1 MTLIIPEL
9 GTGYRN
15 IIVPLSGVNVKKTP
29 HVHSLQKH
37 KKVSPTCE
45 EAGHVEYYTC
55 STCNRVYLDSS
66 ATAEI
71 LYNDTILYPV
81 GHDWDEGKYET
92 RTRFVITCKR
102 CKARKVYNVED
113 DPADPSRPSSPTV
126 NKKLVLNTSAGLK
139 WVRNNTIDKYVKP
152 ELNKAVKS
160 TYNSNTISWNK
171 VKGAKGYQIY
181 ACKCDHKKNK
191 TKLTLL
197 ATVKSNKTSYKIKNL
212 KKNTFYE
219 YKVVAYRKVDG
230 KKVAIGKSLELH
242 AVTASK
248 SYKYSNPTS
257 IKVKQKNKVVSSISV
272 KVKKTAQLKSSPVM
286 PKGKKLKGHTAK
298 IRYISSKSSIASV
311 NQKGKITGKKKGT
324 CYVYAVG
331 QNGITKKIKVKVK

>member
-1 MTLIIPEL
+1 MHD
-9 GTGYRN
+9 G
-15 IIVPLSGVNVKKTP
+15 
-29 HVHSLQKH
+29 
-37 KKVSPTCE
+37 
-45 EAGHVEYYTC
+45 
-55 STCNRVYLDSS
+55 DSS
-66 ATAEI
+66 G
-71 LYNDTILYPV
+71 Y
-81 GHDWDEGKYET
+81 
-92 RTRFVITCKR
+92 
-102 CKARKVYNVED
+102 
-113 DPADPSRPSSPTV
+113 
-126 NKKLVLNTSAGLK
+126 AG
-139 WVRNNTIDKYVKP
+139 V
-152 ELNKAVKS
+152 
-160 TYNSNTISWNK
+160 
-171 VKGAKGYQIY
+171 
-181 ACKCDHKKNK
+181 
-191 TKLTLL
+191 TLL

-219 YKVVAYRKVDG
+219 YKVVAYRKVNG

-324 CYVYAVG
+324 CYVYAVVNAIKTDLLNEKNRIVSTCKPIHNNKE
-331 QNGITKKIKVKVK
+331 QSNYLDHSLLITSMIIIESVKLFL